1 VSRLF
6 VTILMAFAMLVV
18 PTAQAVGVASPNHES
33 RDGVVISTTASTPR
47 VMKSVNVWTEKD
59 KDGRIVLRGDARAKK
74 AYQNA
79 QRVKGVTTITA
90 MVLGLMLLVVPDFV
104 QHAAATIGSCLFGM
118 FGITTSDDVKN
129 RLAARL
135 AANKVSEGSDE
146 GGTRLF
152 VGGTSISEPPEF
164 LDGIQRYNSFE
175 GVTTFP
181 AGIDATLQRE
191 RKAGEGP
198 QYKVMIIHGG
208 TQASKAKKTAGSDGG
223 FPIGTIGT
231 SVRRADML
239 QTALNDDDATI
250 VDLNVLSE
258 CDRAIQQPTAN
269 EMGTSEAIVPITGPL
284 THVGWIH
291 TDSNGKVTLWDIQGH
306 GIGLLGTGLEGGEK
320 DMSGLAENNLAN
332 QIKTMGQGW
341 IPALKT
347 VEANDG
353 IVLLPVTS
361 TGNTSSACDIAFD
374 EIVPSHMIPEGT
386 KKRVLCDRQDKL
398 PVQHL
403 AGATRK
409 KAASFAM
416 LTGLPTPHQN
426 THVHFGDVR
435 NPANQEAVL
444 LDQWVT
450 IKEHEDPGFGPVLTD
465 KTDHMRTLKLHS
477 RALGVGNA
485 AAKLKSPVD
494 NNCVIKPT
502 RDLWLSDAV
511 SITRPRLLKLVTGSV
526 GADTLRPSISG
537 CITNAFKQICGS
549 GWSPDIDASDV
560 DLQRDANRV
569 VVVETYLP
577 DDMPMTDERIIIM
590 ENAIGTA
597 VNQHFKDAVR
607 GTVIRKPVVLM
618 VTYRVDS
625 SVCPNPVMDVQ
636 VMTHLTAACDIMMKD
651 VPVLIE
657 ARLTKQSHRVRGDVK
672 YTHLEHEFWQEG
684 ITSLERSNHPKL
696 VALARVLDIIGDN
709 HWKNGALRKDGFSAH
724 ANRGGGGKQPF
735 RNGY

>member
-1 VSRLF
+1 M
-6 VTILMAFAMLVV
+6 LMVFAMLVV
-18 PTAQAVGVASPNHES
+18 PTAQAVGATSSNQES
-33 RDGVVISTTASTPR
+33 RDGVVISTTTSTPR
-47 VMKSVNVWTEKD
+47 VMKRVNVWTEKD
-59 KDGRIVLRGDARAKK
+59 KTGRTVLRGDARAKK

-79 QRVKGVTTITA
+79 QRAKGVTTITA
-90 MVLGLMLLVVPDFV
+90 MVLGLMLLVVPEFV
-104 QHAAATIGSCLFGM
+104 QHAVATLGSCLFGM

-135 AANKVSEGSDE
+135 AASISEVNDE

-164 LDGIQRYNSFE
+164 LDGRQRYNSFD

-191 RKAGEGP
+191 RDAGKEP
-198 QYKVMIIHGG
+198 QYKVMIVHGG
-208 TQASKAKKTAGSDGG
+208 TQASKAKNPAGSDGG

-231 SVRRADML
+231 SVRRADAL
-239 QTALNDDDATI
+239 RTALNNDATI

-258 CDRAIQQPTAN
+258 CDRSIQQPTTN
-269 EMGTSEAIVPITGPL
+269 ENGTAEAILPFTGPL

-291 TDSNGKVTLWDIQGH
+291 TDTNGKVTLWDINGN

-332 QIKTMGQGW
+332 QIKTMAQGW

-374 EIVPSHMIPEGT
+374 EIVPSHLIPSGT

-409 KAASFAM
+409 KAASFAL
-416 LTGLPTPHQN
+416 LTGLPTPYRN

-450 IKEHEDPGFGPVLTD
+450 IKENEHPGFGPILTD
-465 KTDHMRTLKLHS
+465 KTDHMRTIILHS
-477 RALGVGNA
+477 RALGVGTA
-485 AAKLKSPVD
+485 AANLKSPVD
-494 NNCVIKPT
+494 DKCVLKPT
-502 RDLWLSDAV
+502 RDLWLSDAA

-526 GADTLRPSISG
+526 GPESLRPTISG
-537 CITNAFKQICGS
+537 CITNAYKQICGS

-577 DDMPMTDERIIIM
+577 DDMPMTDERVKIM
-590 ENAIGTA
+590 ENAIGSA

-684 ITSLERSNHPKL
+684 ITSLEQSNHPKL

-709 HWKNGALRKDGFSAH
+709 HWKNGALRKDGFSNH
-724 ANRGGGGKQPF
+724 VNRDGGGKQPF